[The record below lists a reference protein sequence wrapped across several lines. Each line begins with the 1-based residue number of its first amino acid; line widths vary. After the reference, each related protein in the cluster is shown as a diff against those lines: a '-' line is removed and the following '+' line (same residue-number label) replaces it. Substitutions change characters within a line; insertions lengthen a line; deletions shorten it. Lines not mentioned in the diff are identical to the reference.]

1 MRLRSATGSPEAIHL
16 IRHRYSLHLLFKP
29 EHTIKT
35 FTLIMVLLSG
45 FRIVRIRMMAVEEL
59 DDILRLI
66 VLTCR
71 LTAPIWL

>member
-1 MRLRSATGSPEAIHL
+1 MR
-16 IRHRYSLHLLFKP
+16 
-29 EHTIKT
+29 
-35 FTLIMVLLSG
+35 V
-45 FRIVRIRMMAVEEL
+45 RMMAVEEL